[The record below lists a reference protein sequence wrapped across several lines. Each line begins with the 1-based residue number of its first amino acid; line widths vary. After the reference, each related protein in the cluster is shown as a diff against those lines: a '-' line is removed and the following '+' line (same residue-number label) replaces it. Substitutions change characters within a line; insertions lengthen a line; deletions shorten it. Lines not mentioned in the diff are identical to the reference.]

1 MESTLKSKTFEII
14 DFPLKYIRYFVQK
27 LLTKVMVVLRASY
40 GIELSPVLLDVM
52 KLSWTE
58 PAVLTF

>member
-1 MESTLKSKTFEII
+1 MESTLKSKTFKII

-40 GIELSPVLLDVM
+40 DIELSPVLLDVM